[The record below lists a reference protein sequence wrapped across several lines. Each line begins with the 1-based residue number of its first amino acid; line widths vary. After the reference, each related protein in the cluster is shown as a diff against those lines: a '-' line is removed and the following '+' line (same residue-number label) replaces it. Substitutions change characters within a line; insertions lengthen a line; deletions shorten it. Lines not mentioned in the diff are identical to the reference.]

1 MGKVHGWLTG
11 ALADVGYQQQDLA
24 TAWGVDSAVVSR
36 FINTGK
42 PDLTPERQMLLS
54 QILGLTND
62 QLLNKLYPDPVR
74 RLVKPPQSAQ
84 PTDATDAEIRRCLER
99 IRDLL
104 PGAKITINII
114 YDKE

>member
-1 MGKVHGWLTG
+1 MTKLHGWLTG
-11 ALADVGYQQQDLA
+11 ALSAVGYQQHDLA
-24 TAWGVDSAVVSR
+24 EAWGVDDAVVSR

-74 RLVKPPQSAQ
+74 RLLKPSEPIRA
-84 PTDATDAEIRRCLER
+84 TVETDAEIRRCLER

-104 PGAKITINII
+104 PGAKITISIT